1 MQPLQRPLS
10 DKDFALPLP
19 GFKVLALALAVFG
32 LSACSSIHAHTTEY
46 AGAQHT
52 TATSPDSVQILRT
65 APTRPYTR
73 LGEVILHTRT
83 QPAPPVSE
91 FEQRLREEA
100 AKIGGDAVV
109 VIYDMTL
116 PISDYVSAALPMD
129 RDLHSEQRRKLKGI
143 VIHYE

>member
-1 MQPLQRPLS
+1 MS

-52 TATSPDSVQILRT
+52 TATSPNSVQILRT
-65 APTRPYTR
+65 PPTRPYTR
-73 LGEVILHTRT
+73 LGEVILHSST
-83 QPAPPVSE
+83 QPAPPVNE

-109 VIYDMTL
+109 VIYDMML
-116 PISDYVSAALPMD
+116 PISAYVSAALPLN
-129 RDLHSEQRRKLKGI
+129 RDFHTEQRRKLKGI